1 MKSPCCK
8 KTIYRQLAIPGTNA
22 EYLFC
27 GKCGKTVEGKRND
40 MPVKL
45 VDPEMEFRLKKGCPY
60 CQADVKAVCDGF
72 EQDDQGNWKSDGSFS
87 WEYDCEPDIDSDE
100 WEDWY
105 RSHSHSPYEYTMQSA
120 KFLQKSINER
130 YNFNL

>member
-27 GKCGKTVEGKRND
+27 GKCGKTVKGKRSD
-40 MPVKL
+40 IVPEL
-45 VDPEMEFRLKKGCPY
+45 ADPEMEFLVKKGCPY
-60 CQADVKAVCDGF
+60 CGADAKAVCDGF

-87 WEYDCEPDIDSDE
+87 WDYDCEPDIDSD
-100 WEDWY
+100 DWDAWY
-105 RSHSHSPYEYTMQSA
+105 STHSHSPYIYVMPVAQMLKNT
-120 KFLQKSINER
+120 INER